1 MSDAFGD
8 LFHNNYAV
16 DGEKFIA
23 KKPGA
28 EYPMMYSGKP
38 PLMWGQYEPGVVAD
52 TAEAVAEDKRKHDFY
67 GSPADRAFIQQMQE
81 QPEGSQIT
89 DQAWIGASKNLYHYM
104 NPTSQAQTEE
114 LAKYNLTPIS
124 SESFTDEDY
133 ANWGVNFMSKFNYNI
148 TAMLFDV
155 NKLSGAPSEVAASM
169 YYLMETADRDGLLL
183 ENFKRGF
190 SNFMTDPTT
199 YVGLSTLGIGM
210 VGTQSGKQLSKMAF
224 KDVLKNIVM
233 NRGGSAAAVA
243 GVEGAAFSAVGDA
256 ATQSVAMNAGQ
267 QEEFSGGQN
276 ALSMAAGAVLGN
288 RLTAGLPAV
297 GETVMRTAQAIPD
310 VVSAV
315 SDELTSGA
323 MYSNPVFALF
333 DAAKKAYEAAPNDP
347 VVKANYLKLQT
358 EREAAVAAG
367 EIDPNPTP
375 EIIPTLVQTE
385 HPGAP
390 RAREIAD
397 ARIAQERLDAE
408 ANAEPGKKPKPV
420 KNVVKIEDLAQYF
433 EEDHLAMHGRKLD
446 PTDPAD
452 QQIAARAMAA
462 EIDLQMTQAASGAGW
477 YDADVLKAFEKLSEI
492 PGLERMKTDETARII
507 WSAMAAPTSIGQ
519 LVKNNTRAATAA
531 ALTYFR
537 TGQFPIDPPLKG
549 ATTEGIPNAGWGVK
563 QKSVAAGMKVIAH
576 LIKKYG
582 EDGFADWWLSP
593 HTKGELTAIRKAAGL
608 SGPPSGVSGKADS
621 IHLGAM
627 VLGDKTGRFSLNING
642 YEGTT
647 KDVWY
652 SRTYNRAFG
661 QMFGPPD
668 KETGKPVVQGG
679 PRNQTER
686 REMEAFNQLVLAN
699 TQAKDLSEA
708 DAQAILWF
716 YEQGLFTRLGV
727 TSRPGSFSEGVGE
740 IHGTLG
746 VRPTVR
752 GSDGVETEV
761 EPGTTLDGFRGVK
774 PKQRAVRSQ
783 RRSVLSEFNTGADGQ
798 APSGPYAGRPGLGS
812 GGNEENGLLAFV
824 PDPAASARYNAAGLT
839 IPKINQVDA
848 ASSAQAYHDDMVA
861 AMSVHRFGAQVEIKS
876 PEDLATM
883 RTFRTEGGGGF
894 AIKDDGDVVAV
905 FGSQSEEGSGYAI
918 LQAAVEAGGRKL
930 DAFNTFLPDIYES
943 VGFKPVARM
952 PWNDEFAPP
961 DWDKNVF
968 AKYQNGEPDIV
979 FFVHDPEYF
988 GDMNMND
995 VPLLTDYDAAVALQD
1010 KALAELGGG
1019 E

>member
-1 MSDAFGD
+1 MSELFNAREQSHATRQVGHTVYINEKGVSYTPPPDPPSFKYQLSRGIIGGLRDTAQGAIDIRNEVASILEPFAEAIPTEARDAIITSLMGFTTPRADDSVREVPSLPEVDAPDAGVAEGLLRGLVQFGAGASIAPIKGAGLISQMGRGAFSDALFNPEDGNFSTMLKSFGLEHEVLD
-8 LFHNNYAV
+8 FFDSKV
-16 DGEKFIA
+16 GEDA
-23 KKPGA
+23 GA
-28 EYPMMYSGKP
+28 EERLKAR
-38 PLMWGQYEPGVVAD
+38 V
-52 TAEAVAEDKRKHDFY
+52 
-67 GSPADRAFIQQMQE
+67 MQ
-81 QPEGSQIT
+81 S
-89 DQAWIGASKNLYHYM
+89 
-104 NPTSQAQTEE
+104 
-114 LAKYNLTPIS
+114 
-124 SESFTDEDY
+124 
-133 ANWGVNFMSKFNYNI
+133 
-148 TAMLFDV
+148 
-155 NKLSGAPSEVAASM
+155 
-169 YYLMETADRDGLLL
+169 
-183 ENFKRGF
+183 
-190 SNFMTDPTT
+190 
-199 YVGLSTLGIGM
+199 
-210 VGTQSGKQLSKMAF
+210 
-224 KDVLKNIVM
+224 
-233 NRGGSAAAVA
+233 
-243 GVEGAAFSAVGDA
+243 VEGAGL
-256 ATQSVAMNAGQ
+256 
-267 QEEFSGGQN
+267 GG
-276 ALSMAAGAVLGN
+276 VTDVTLG
-288 RLTAGLPAV
+288 LTMKGFRAIRSDEGLV
-297 GETVMRTAQAIPD
+297 ETVRQSLAETGAKAKAAFDAIPVD
-310 VVSAV
+310 SN
-315 SDELTSGA
+315 T

-358 EREAAVAAG
+358 EREAAVASG

-375 EIIPTLVQTE
+375 EVIPTLVQTE

-408 ANAEPGKKPKPV
+408 ANVKAGKKPKSV
-420 KNVVKIEDLAQYF
+420 KDVVKIEDLAQYF

-452 QQIAARAMAA
+452 QQVAARAMAA

-477 YDADVLKAFEKLSEI
+477 YDADVLKTFQRLSEI

-507 WSAMAAPTSIGQ
+507 WSAMAAPTSINQ

-537 TGQFPIDPPLKG
+537 TGKFPIEAPKPD
-549 ATTEGIPNAGWGVK
+549 TVTEGIPKAGWGMYGVT
-563 QKSVAAGMKVIAH
+563 SVEPGMKIISH
-576 LIKKYG
+576 LIEKLG

-593 HTKGELTAIRKAAGL
+593 HTKGELTAIRRAVGL
-608 SGPPSGVSGKADS
+608 SGGPSGVSGKADS

-668 KETGKPVVQGG
+668 KKTGKPVVQGG

-686 REMEAFNQLVLAN
+686 REMEAFNKLVLAN

-798 APSGPYAGRPGLGS
+798 APSGPYAGRPKLGS

-943 VGFKPVARM
+943 VGFRPVARM

-979 FFVHDPEYF
+979 FFVHDPKYF

-1010 KALAELGGG
+1010 KALAQLGGG
-1019 E
+1019 Q